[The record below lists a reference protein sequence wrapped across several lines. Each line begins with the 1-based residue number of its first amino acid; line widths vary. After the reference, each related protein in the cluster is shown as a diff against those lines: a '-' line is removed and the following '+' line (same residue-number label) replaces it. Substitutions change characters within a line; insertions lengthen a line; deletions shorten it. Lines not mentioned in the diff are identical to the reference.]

1 MKHDILHKV
10 LMYRLPLPNVLRN
23 CLYLFLHFQV
33 LIFIALFF
41 ECSSNIPYSF
51 LGAFYLIVRFCVLP
65 IDNLRNSFDK
75 MEDKNEPEQGRR
87 VNNDL

>member
-51 LGAFYLIVRFCVLP
+51 LGAFYLIVRFCVLSP
-65 IDNLRNSFDK
+65 APLRSLYNLVSAHHLVQPDYK
-75 MEDKNEPEQGRR
+75 
-87 VNNDL
+87 L